1 MTDQDKLSELYDFLK
16 HDVEVSFLDGD
27 VIDVAMDV
35 ITKLIERIKELE
47 NNIYQDARQGVIE
60 GLYEENKRYRDALEF
75 YANKKT
81 YKYYKESYIDLLKDG
96 GHTARKALETYNG
109 DN

>member
-1 MTDQDKLSELYDFLK
+1 MTEKDKLAELHDFLK

-47 NNIYQDARQGVIE
+47 NIIYQDARQGVLE
-60 GLYEENKRYRDALEF
+60 GLYEENKKLREALEEI
-75 YANKKT
+75 KKEEAVT
-81 YKYYKESYIDLLKDG
+81 TGLSNGQVAYTMS
-96 GHTARKALETYNG
+96 GHIARKALEKTE
-109 DN
+109 